1 MLLLIIGLIL
11 FIAIVFMVKNKIVLR
26 VDTFFRKGFKKYD
39 DNYGIYC
46 FCGKQGDG
54 KTYSVVDFLSE
65 IAKNKKIITNVESLL
80 TLQHSTQLFNGF
92 NCNLDDF
99 ISSKDEEKELCSL
112 IYESDFEKIYDFLK
126 TLSPQQC
133 ENYIVFY
140 DELFTLIEKGK
151 LDKDMLSFISQM
163 RKRHLYL
170 LTTVQEWLELN
181 VTFRRYVRFQVNCS
195 MFNLKFTNFA
205 ISINQV
211 NDAYQMKWDN
221 LENEYV
227 CPVLKTTIKK
237 CSKRV
242 ADSYDTF
249 EVIKTQGNLVKKH
262 NYSR

>member
-1 MLLLIIGLIL
+1 MVGFFVILIAVFVIIYML
-11 FIAIVFMVKNKIVLR
+11 KNKIVLR

-54 KTYSVVDFLSE
+54 KTYSVVDFMSE
-65 IAKNKKIITNVESLL
+65 IYGNRKVITNVESLL
-80 TLQHSTQLFNGF
+80 QLQDRTCLFKGYSCSLSNYLNF
-92 NCNLDDF
+92 ND
-99 ISSKDEEKELCSL
+99 KDKENISL

-126 TLSPQQC
+126 TLSPEQC

-170 LTTVQEWLELN
+170 FTTVQEWLELN
-181 VTFRRYVRFQVNCS
+181 VTFRRYVRFQVQCS
-195 MFNLKFTNFA
+195 MFNFKPFGFA
-205 ISINQV
+205 LSINKV

-221 LENEYV
+221 LQNEYV
-227 CPVLKTTIKK
+227 CPILKTTIKK
-237 CSKRV
+237 CSKKV

-249 EVIKTQGNLVKKH
+249 EVIKTQGNLVKKSF
-262 NYSR
+262 SR

>member
-1 MLLLIIGLIL
+1 MIFIIGLI
-11 FIAIVFMVKNKIVLR
+11 FIVLIIFLVKNKIVLR
-26 VDTFFRKGFKKYD
+26 IDTFFRKGFKKYD

-65 IAKNKKIITNVESLL
+65 TAKHKKIITNVESLL
-80 TLQHSTQLFNGF
+80 KMQHLNETFSGF
-92 NCNLDDF
+92 GCNLSDYVKAKDD
-99 ISSKDEEKELCSL
+99 EKHLISL

-126 TLSPQQC
+126 TLSPDEC
-133 ENYIVFY
+133 ENYFVFY
-140 DELFTLIEKGK
+140 DELFTLIEKGR

-181 VTFRRYVRFQVNCS
+181 VTFRRYVRFQVQCS
-195 MFNLKFTNFA
+195 MFNFKPFNFA
-205 ISINQV
+205 ISINQI

-237 CSKRV
+237 CSKAV

-249 EVIKTQGNLVKKH
+249 EVIKTQGNLVKKS
-262 NYSR
+262 YSR